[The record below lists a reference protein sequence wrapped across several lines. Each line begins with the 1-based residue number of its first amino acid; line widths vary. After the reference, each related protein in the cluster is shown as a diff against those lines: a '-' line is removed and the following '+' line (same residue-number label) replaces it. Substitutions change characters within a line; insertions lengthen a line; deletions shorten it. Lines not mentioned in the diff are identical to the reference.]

1 MVSLQAP
8 RAQGRSAP
16 ITTATMNKKVTPGI
30 TDHSGANQHSIFSI
44 LTHSNLIFFL
54 CHPFPSEPEVVDE
67 VEDITVRV
75 LSPQSVLITW
85 VDPLV
90 EKKKEIPG
98 GSR

>member
-1 MVSLQAP
+1 ML
-8 RAQGRSAP
+8 
-16 ITTATMNKKVTPGI
+16 
-30 TDHSGANQHSIFSI
+30 
-44 LTHSNLIFFL
+44 
-54 CHPFPSEPEVVDE
+54 EPEVVDE

-90 EKKKEIPG
+90 DKKKEIPG